1 MIRRTAFLLAPLLL
15 AQCAWKT
22 PPPPEQPKPVF
33 HVHQTRYDAL
43 SPRETKVLIDLT
55 EQKARLVDR
64 HNVVVVE
71 TDVSTGKPGHETPT
85 GSFRVT
91 EKIADKR
98 SNRYGRYKDP
108 KSGTDLGASVDL
120 PKPPKD
126 AVYEGYSMPYWMRL
140 TWDGVGMHVGY
151 VVPRKALSYGC
162 IRFPAAVQPLI
173 FEKCRV
179 GTRVDITGEAPSELK
194 PAHPSR

>member
-1 MIRRTAFLLAPLLL
+1 MIRRTAFCLSPLLL
-15 AQCAWKT
+15 AACTWKT
-22 PPPPEQPKPVF
+22 PPPPEPPKPSF
-33 HVHQTRYDAL
+33 HVDQTRYDAL
-43 SPRETKVLIDLT
+43 RPKDTHVQIDLT
-55 EQKARLVDR
+55 EQKARILDA
-64 HNVVVVE
+64 HDAVVVE

-85 GSFRVT
+85 GTFRIT

-108 KSGTDLGASVDL
+108 KSGMDLGPSADL

-140 TWDGVGMHVGY
+140 TWDGVGMHVGN
-151 VVPRKALSYGC
+151 VVPRSALSYGC
-162 IRFPAAVQPLI
+162 IRIPAAIQPLI

-179 GTRVDITGEAPSELK
+179 GTRVEITGEADGGLK
-194 PAHPSR
+194 PAHPAR